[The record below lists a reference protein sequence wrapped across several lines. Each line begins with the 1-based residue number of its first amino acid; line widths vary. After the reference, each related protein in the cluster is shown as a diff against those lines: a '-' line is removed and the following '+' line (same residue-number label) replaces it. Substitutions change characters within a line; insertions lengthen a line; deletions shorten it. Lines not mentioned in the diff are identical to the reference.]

1 MAMLFTTSVAA
12 TGAAA
17 GAGVSTCVVASGAG
31 ASLLLQEF
39 NPKVNN
45 ANVAKAKIVF
55 FISFIIFSIYVI
67 NSVPKLIICCIKL
80 EFLFLASILHR
91 SK

>member
-1 MAMLFTTSVAA
+1 MLFTTSVAA

-55 FISFIIFSIYVI
+55 SFLLLF
-67 NSVPKLIICCIKL
+67 
-80 EFLFLASILHR
+80 FLFM
-91 SK
+91 